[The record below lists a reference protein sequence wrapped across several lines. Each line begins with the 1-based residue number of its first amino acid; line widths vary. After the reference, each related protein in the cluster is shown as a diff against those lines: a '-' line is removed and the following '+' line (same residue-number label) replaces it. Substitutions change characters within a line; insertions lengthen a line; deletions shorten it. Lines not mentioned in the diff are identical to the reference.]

1 MASGDETAPAREYRA
16 EIAGTGLFST
26 LPLARTGLKRNL
38 DRAAPASTQSPCVR
52 NCCLDENDV
61 CLGCGR
67 LLDEIL
73 RWRSMTDEEREQIQ
87 VLARNRRMQ
96 RMRGFFDKG

>member
-1 MASGDETAPAREYRA
+1 M
-16 EIAGTGLFST
+16 
-26 LPLARTGLKRNL
+26 KRKF
-38 DRAAPASTQSPCVR
+38 DRVATPTTQSPCVR
-52 NCCLDENDV
+52 NCCLDENDI

-73 RWRSMTDEEREQIQ
+73 RWRSMSDAEREEIQ

-96 RMRGFFDKG
+96 RKREIRGEF

>member
-1 MASGDETAPAREYRA
+1 MTRNFD
-16 EIAGTGLFST
+16 
-26 LPLARTGLKRNL
+26 RTTT
-38 DRAAPASTQSPCVR
+38 PSTQSPCVR

-73 RWRSMTDEEREQIQ
+73 RWRSMSDVEREEIL

-96 RMRGFFDKG
+96 RRREIRDNR

>member
-1 MASGDETAPAREYRA
+1 MNRHPADR
-16 EIAGTGLFST
+16 F
-26 LPLARTGLKRNL
+26 RT
-38 DRAAPASTQSPCVR
+38 DTQSPCVR

-73 RWRSMTDEEREQIQ
+73 RWRSVTDTERDEIL
-87 VLARNRRMQ
+87 VLAKNRRMQ
-96 RMRGFFDKG
+96 RKRGLPDAG

>member
-1 MASGDETAPAREYRA
+1 MTKHFD
-16 EIAGTGLFST
+16 
-26 LPLARTGLKRNL
+26 RT
-38 DRAAPASTQSPCVR
+38 AAPTTQSPCVR

-73 RWRSMTDEEREQIQ
+73 RWRSVSDVEREEIL

-96 RMRGFFDKG
+96 RKREFRGDP